1 MIVQYY
7 LCVKCIG
14 HLCMFQN
21 VFSHRP
27 PLLNP
32 LRVSVPSQK
41 EDAENKNRVTVHLL
55 CYFLINSSCFQS
67 LLDCASSLVFL
78 ISTVTIADVYQI
90 HNTGILGWIECH
102 LWNSEFVY
110 FGLFV
115 SSTWNIVVLTIEVCF
130 FWISFDLE
138 IQDRS
143 HPNVALALMWSK
155 LLRTPRFKAKRPP

>member
-55 CYFLINSSCFQS
+55 CDFLINTSCFQS
-67 LLDCASSLVFL
+67 LLDCASALVFL
-78 ISTVTIADVYQI
+78 ISTVTIADVYKI

-102 LWNSEFVY
+102 LWNSELIY

-115 SSTWNIVVLTIEVCF
+115 SSTWNIVVLTIERFV
-130 FWISFDLE
+130 SFGFPLVLK
-138 IQDRS
+138 S
-143 HPNVALALMWSK
+143 
-155 LLRTPRFKAKRPP
+155 RTEATQM